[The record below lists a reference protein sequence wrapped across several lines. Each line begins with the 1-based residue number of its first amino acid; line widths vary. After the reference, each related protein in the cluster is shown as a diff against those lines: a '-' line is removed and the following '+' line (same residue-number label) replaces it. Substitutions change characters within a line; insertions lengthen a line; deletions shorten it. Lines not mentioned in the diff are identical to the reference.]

1 MQQYRCERCGG
12 AGTVRLASVSAWLCA
27 ACATALGYER
37 RHALRQQ
44 SAGRISVSGA
54 PPVIHRMEYHAIPH
68 LRLN

>member
-1 MQQYRCERCGG
+1 MQQYRCERCGA

-27 ACATALGYER
+27 ACATSIGYER

-44 SAGRISVSGA
+44 QTGRISLNVA
-54 PPVIHRMEYHAIPH
+54 PPVIRRTEYHAIPH